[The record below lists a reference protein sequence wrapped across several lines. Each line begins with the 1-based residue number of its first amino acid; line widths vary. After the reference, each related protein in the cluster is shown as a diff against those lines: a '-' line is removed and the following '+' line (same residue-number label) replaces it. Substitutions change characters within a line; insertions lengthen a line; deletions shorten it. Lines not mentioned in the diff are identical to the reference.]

1 MEQKQEKRKRE
12 ISPDLFGHQG
22 PRIDVSV
29 VIVNYNVCDFL
40 DQALLSL
47 SRASEGIATEIFV
60 VDNNSADGSVEM
72 VKAKYPHV
80 RLIANRENLGF
91 GKANNVAL
99 RLTRGRYILILNP
112 DTIVQEDTL
121 TKLVAFMDDHPGAG
135 AVGCQILNPD
145 GSFARES
152 RRSFPSPDV
161 ALYRMLGLSRLFPRS
176 RTFGRYNMTYL
187 PREETA
193 EVDALS
199 GSCMMLRTS
208 ALRTEPGT
216 GDDDSRPAPAGLFD
230 EAFFMYGEDLDLCYR
245 IQKAGWKIF
254 YYPETQIIHY
264 KGESTKKGELRHVRL
279 FYGAMLLFIEKHLEP
294 ERSRLLRLIL
304 RVGIVGRA
312 GLSLFKSS
320 LGGLTAPLLDFTL
333 VYATVTLIALLRW
346 IWVGGQFASLFLAT
360 VSPVYAVATVLGIWL
375 GGGYRRTLGIPLKPV
390 FWGITAGFFTVA
402 AASFFFP
409 TIAFSRIVVATSF
422 PVSAV
427 MLSVWRGIWNANR
440 VGPSTAVLVGD
451 ADEALRLSRMLEA
464 HPRPP
469 FILNGYVSAAEGANG
484 HQDEGPRRIGR
495 LSNLRDLIRLRGIH
509 DIVFADRSFTNQV
522 IFKTMR
528 ELQDLNVQ
536 FRMLHEGNEH
546 VIGKA
551 SISRLSIGATLA
563 ELPEVVE
570 LRSVGA
576 RRSFDVAIAL
586 CSIVLT
592 PLAPFILPLARLPF
606 LPTLRKLRW
615 VPAVLAGRMSLVG
628 TTEEHST
635 LIPAAW
641 NLQPGVFSITN
652 TLRTKELDN
661 DDLARA
667 YWFYVTHQSP
677 GLDADIVIRSLREE
691 NSTG

>member
-1 MEQKQEKRKRE
+1 MEQRQEKKQSE
-12 ISPDLFGHQG
+12 ISLDLLEHQG
-22 PRIDVSV
+22 TPVDVSV

-47 SRASEGIATEIFV
+47 NRAGEGITTEIFV

-72 VKAKYPHV
+72 VKARYPHV

-91 GKANNVAL
+91 GKANNIAL
-99 RLTRGRYILILNP
+99 RLVRGRYVLILNP
-112 DTIVQEDTL
+112 DTLVQEDTL
-121 TKLVAFMDDHPGAG
+121 TKLVAFMDVHPGAG

-152 RRSFPSPDV
+152 RRSFPAPDV
-161 ALYRMLGLSRLFPRS
+161 ALYRMMGLSRLFPRS

-208 ALRTEPGT
+208 ALRREDGT
-216 GDDDSRPAPAGLFD
+216 DADDSRQAPAGLFD

-294 ERSRLLRLIL
+294 DRSRSLRLLLRI
-304 RVGIVGRA
+304 GIVGRA
-312 GLSLFKSS
+312 GLSLFKTS
-320 LGGLTAPLLDFTL
+320 LGGLTAPLLDFSL
-333 VYATVTLIALLRW
+333 VYATVTIIGLLRL
-346 IWVGGQFASLFLAT
+346 IWAGGQLSSLFLAT
-360 VSPVYAVATVLGIWL
+360 VSPVYAIATVLGIWL
-375 GGGYRRTLGIPLKPV
+375 AGGYRRTPGIPLRPV
-390 FWGITAGFFTVA
+390 FWGITVGFFTVA
-402 AASFFFP
+402 ATSFFVP
-409 TIAFSRIVVATSF
+409 AIAFSRIVVASSF
-422 PVSAV
+422 PISAV
-427 MLSVWRGIWNANR
+427 VLSVWRGIWNAHR
-440 VGPSTAVLVGD
+440 VGSRRAVLVGD

-469 FILNGYVSAAEGANG
+469 FLLDGYVTAAESRNG

-495 LSNLRDLIRLRGIH
+495 LSNLRDLTRLRGIH
-509 DIVFADRSFTNQV
+509 DIVFADRSFSNQV
-522 IFKTMR
+522 IFQTMR

-536 FRMLHEGNEH
+536 FRMLHEGSEH
-546 VIGKA
+546 IIGKA

-570 LRSVGA
+570 LRSA
-576 RRSFDVAIAL
+576 ASRRSFDVAIAL
-586 CSIVLT
+586 GSIVLT

-606 LPTLRKLRW
+606 MPTLRKLRW

-628 TTEEHST
+628 TTEGHDA